1 MVSAKWKLSRKEKK
15 IKEKINNE
23 KRKLPT
29 LNNYGS
35 IPYNSIKAQ
44 TDSHYNDTV
53 NTVYIILVRFTKLI

>member
-1 MVSAKWKLSRKEKK
+1 MEAVKERKE

-44 TDSHYNDTV
+44 TDSYYNDTV
-53 NTVYIILVRFTKLI
+53 NSVYIILVRFTKLI

>member
-1 MVSAKWKLSRKEKK
+1 MEAVKERKK
-15 IKEKINNE
+15 IKEKNKNE

-44 TDSHYNDTV
+44 TDSYYNDTV

>member
-1 MVSAKWKLSRKEKK
+1 MEAVNESKK

-35 IPYNSIKAQ
+35 IPHNSIKAQ
-44 TDSHYNDTV
+44 TDSYYNDTV
-53 NTVYIILVRFTKLI
+53 NTVYIKIVRFTKLI

>member
-1 MVSAKWKLSRKEKK
+1 MEAVNESKK

-35 IPYNSIKAQ
+35 IPCNSIKAQ
-44 TDSHYNDTV
+44 TDSYYNDAV
-53 NTVYIILVRFTKLI
+53 NSVYIILVRFTKLI